1 MERGEGASDQSSIM
15 WQCGGVGC
23 RSSVEKE
30 TRVNTSRGEGK
41 RGAGDQ
47 TLAQRPRQQ
56 REAVSAFSVAPEPLH
71 THAHQNKRTREI
83 NTAPTSAPAVRCQL
97 SAPLRSLLLLLRQ
110 SRYPEGCTHCNE
122 KSTNRDTRGSVSPV
136 SQCMHLEGFGWVA
149 GAQRSIV
156 LQYKRKKRQK
166 KEEKKQTGLVTS
178 SKGTGKGKRSNA
190 TGAAAVRMSLDVSL
204 VSPSPSMLCS
214 LFSPQISF
222 ANVTPLTQDT
232 RRTCSWRC
240 SGSSAPCPCSDQ
252 TRPFPLR
259 P

>member
-1 MERGEGASDQSSIM
+1 MREIKHSRKDHDNNAKQS
-15 WQCGGVGC
+15 Q
-23 RSSVEKE
+23 RSLLRLNPCTH
-30 TRVNTSRGEGK
+30 TR
-41 RGAGDQ
+41 
-47 TLAQRPRQQ
+47 
-56 REAVSAFSVAPEPLH
+56 
-71 THAHQNKRTREI
+71 AHQNKRTRGI
-83 NTAPTSAPAVRCQL
+83 NTALTSAPAVRCRL
-97 SAPLRSLLLLLRQ
+97 SAPLQLLLLLLRQ

-214 LFSPQISF
+214 PLSPQNLICKHDSTHSRYSPHVFLAMLRIFCSVSLFRPNSPFSLAALSF
-222 ANVTPLTQDT
+222 AST
-232 RRTCSWRC
+232 RRTT
-240 SGSSAPCPCSDQ
+240 SSLLAWSLMAVCW
-252 TRPFPLR
+252 LL
-259 P
+259 